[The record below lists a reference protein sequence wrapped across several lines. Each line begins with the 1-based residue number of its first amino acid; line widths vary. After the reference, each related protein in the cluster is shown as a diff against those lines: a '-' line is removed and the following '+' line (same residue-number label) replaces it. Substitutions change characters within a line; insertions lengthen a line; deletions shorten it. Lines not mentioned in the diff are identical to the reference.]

1 MSDRRRSF
9 SFVLL
14 EGEGFVDFAPE
25 VLWFGF
31 AGLEHGKIWSSC
43 RSGRCCRGGLL
54 QLWGSRVALTQLPRR
69 WFPGTCFFSFP
80 FCFWSVENLCPLVCS
95 GSGTGFAWRSLLG
108 TVKLGFAFTTRD
120 AEYWLW
126 QPAVLQSNLELI
138 YYFLPLRIAK
148 LMIVGLCVNTD
159 FHHWGARL
167 QGRFLYLKFSN
178 RDDYG
183 SMWLYYSNMQWAQ
196 FFRDS
201 SLCSKILIPWLP
213 FFILEK
219 CATSAWGLWPRKFL
233 HQLQG
238 SCNTILPIDVKNNP
252 FHSSCILRT
261 SLRSLIFFRNTLCAC
276 VELEPI
282 FYLQGSI
289 KQAYCLCPSQDEVVH

>member
-1 MSDRRRSF
+1 MGGDLEVSDRRRSF

-69 WFPGTCFFSFP
+69 WFP
-80 FCFWSVENLCPLVCS
+80 
-95 GSGTGFAWRSLLG
+95 
-108 TVKLGFAFTTRD
+108 
-120 AEYWLW
+120 
-126 QPAVLQSNLELI
+126 
-138 YYFLPLRIAK
+138 
-148 LMIVGLCVNTD
+148 D
-159 FHHWGARL
+159 FHRWRARL

-213 FFILEK
+213 FFILENAQPWPEV
-219 CATSAWGLWPRKFL
+219 CGPGNFCNSFRAVATQFC
-233 HQLQG
+233 QLM
-238 SCNTILPIDVKNNP
+238 SRIIHFILLASWEHPLGHW
-252 FHSSCILRT
+252 F
-261 SLRSLIFFRNTLCAC
+261 SLETPCVPVLNLSQFSIFRVQSNRPTVYAPLKMRLYTNKKKKYTELIFFNFLKSNCI
-276 VELEPI
+276 I
-282 FYLQGSI
+282 FSFWFPQEANL
-289 KQAYCLCPSQDEVVH
+289 LWTFL